1 MIKLIVMKIISKF
14 FNAYLAM
21 NYRKRLI
28 LNGII
33 SSILNGAMLAV
44 SWYFEALPSIIIFSI
59 FALVLLVTT
68 FYFIIKKDVKKP
80 DRDRNGKTLLEVLK
94 PFYSNKTN
102 RLIYPVS
109 LVINL
114 LVLAAVFY
122 AGSLRASVIVTLIFG
137 IQLIVPILW
146 VVVNL
151 YRE

>member
-1 MIKLIVMKIISKF
+1 MKIISKF

-21 NYRKRLI
+21 NYRKRII

-59 FALVLLVTT
+59 FALVSLVTT

-80 DRDRNGKTLLEVLK
+80 DRDRNGKTLLEVFK

-102 RLIYPVS
+102 RLIYLVS

-122 AGSLRASVIVTLIFG
+122 AGSMRASVIVTVIFG
-137 IQLIVPILW
+137 IQLIVPIPW
-146 VVVNL
+146 VVANL

>member
-1 MIKLIVMKIISKF
+1 MKIISKF

-28 LNGII
+28 LYGII

-102 RLIYPVS
+102 RLIYLVS